1 LAYQVSTLVSN
12 VQKRVKDTNY
22 TSTDIIGFLND
33 VQNDVSN
40 EYDLKFF
47 EKTQNYTLNI
57 GTEDIGSLPSDFVRV
72 INLAITTTGFQ
83 KRLDYIDYRELD
95 LKYPDWSSA
104 ESGVPRFYYIY
115 ANAVYVFPKPDQ
127 AYTLRLRY
135 TKRPV
140 ELVNDSDVPE
150 IPAEFAEM
158 FVYGASARVYETKD
172 RFDKSAV
179 FENKYLREVQKLV
192 GRYSPRQTTQPFIMP
207 INVSRR

>member
-1 LAYQVSTLVSN
+1 
-12 VQKRVKDTNY
+12 
-22 TSTDIIGFLND
+22 
-33 VQNDVSN
+33 
-40 EYDLKFF
+40 
-47 EKTQNYTLNI
+47 
-57 GTEDIGSLPSDFVRV
+57 
-72 INLAITTTGFQ
+72 
-83 KRLDYIDYRELD
+83 
-95 LKYPDWSSA
+95 
-104 ESGVPRFYYIY
+104 
-115 ANAVYVFPKPDQ
+115 VFPKPDQ
-127 AYTLRLRY
+127 AYTVRLRY